1 MRTIEIT
8 LYKYSELSEAG
19 KQKARESFSD
29 INVVFCDWW
38 GNIYEDASE
47 IGLKINGFDIDRGRY
62 VKADLISSATES
74 IKKVLEN
81 HGPDCGTTKTAKCF
95 LDLYNEIAPE
105 MRDDDWLS
113 DFEGY
118 YLDAMCDCYLSIL
131 RDEYEYLTSEEAVAQ
146 TIEANEYEFTED
158 GKLA

>member
-1 MRTIEIT
+1 MRTIETT

-19 KQKARESFSD
+19 KQKAREHLSN
-29 INVVFCDWW
+29 INVDFYWW
-38 GNIYEDASE
+38 SYTYEDAAE
-47 IGLKINGFDIDRGRY
+47 IGLKINSFDIDRGRC
-62 VKADLISSATES
+62 VEADLNCSAMES

-81 HGPDCGTTKTAKCF
+81 HGPDCDTTKTAKCF

-113 DFEGY
+113 DFEGD
-118 YLDAMCDCYLSIL
+118 YLDAICDCYLTIL
-131 RDEYEYLTSEEAVAQ
+131 RDEYEYQTSEEAVVE

>member
-1 MRTIEIT
+1 MRTIETT

-19 KQKARESFSD
+19 KQKARESLSN
-29 INVVFCDWW
+29 INVGFGWW
-38 GNIYEDASE
+38 NYTYEDAAE

-62 VKADLISSATES
+62 VEADLIFGAMES

-81 HGPDCGTTKTAKCF
+81 HGPDCDTTKTAKCF

-105 MRDDDWLS
+105 MRDYDWLM
-113 DFEGY
+113 DFECD
-118 YLDAMCDCYLSIL
+118 YLDAMCDCYLTIL
-131 RDEYEYLTSEEAVAQ
+131 RDEYEYQTSEEAVIEA
-146 TIEANEYEFTED
+146 IEANGYEFTDD

>member
-1 MRTIEIT
+1 MRTIETT

-19 KQKARESFSD
+19 KQKAREYLSE
-29 INVVFCDWW
+29 INVDFDWW
-38 GNIYEDASE
+38 DSIYEDAAE
-47 IGLKINGFDIDRGRY
+47 IGLKIKGFDIGRGAY
-62 VKADLISSATES
+62 VKGEYFCSAIES

-81 HGPDCGTTKTAKCF
+81 HGQDCDTTKTAQYF

-113 DFEGY
+113 DFEDD
-118 YLDAMCDCYLSIL
+118 YLDAMCDCYLTLL
-131 RDEYEYLTSEEAVAQ
+131 RDEYEYQTSEEAVIE

>member
-19 KQKARESFSD
+19 KQKAIEHLSD
-29 INVVFCDWW
+29 INVDFDWW
-38 GNIYEDASE
+38 EYIYSGAEN
-47 IGLKINGFDIDRGRY
+47 IGLKITGFDIDRGAY
-62 VKADLISSATES
+62 VKADLISSAMES
-74 IKKVLEN
+74 INKVLAN
-81 HGPDCGTTKTAKCF
+81 HGPDCGTTKTAQCF

-113 DFEGY
+113 DFESD
-118 YLDAMCDCYLSIL
+118 YLDAMCDCYLTLL
-131 RDEYEYLTSEEAVAQ
+131 RDEYEYQTSEEAVIEA
-146 TIEANEYEFTED
+146 IEANDYEFTED